1 MSNKFE
7 SRMATQLSDWL
18 FQVLWLFLT
27 NKRTLFQHRVVYSTL
42 KFVYDICSIFKCDKK
57 SLAFP
62 GCSLC
67 WTARKWQQNLKIS
80 LKVSVLPTPLFD
92 VFTSLSLCCLFE
104 AFKKVFFLKEN
115 SINGQSYWE
124 QKFHRQQ
131 QHRQQQQKNNISNML
146 QLGTLTALTAKEMS
160 TM

>member
-1 MSNKFE
+1 
-7 SRMATQLSDWL
+7 MATQLSDWL

-104 AFKKVFFLKEN
+104 AFKKVFSWKK
-115 SINGQSYWE
+115 IQSMDKVTE
-124 QKFHRQQ
+124 SRSFIDS
-131 QHRQQQQKNNISNML
+131 NNIVNNNRKTTSVTCSN
-146 QLGTLTALTAKEMS
+146 
-160 TM
+160 